1 MQFHGIAGRIGR
13 GITGSSSTKPKTKKI
28 DLANKDIAKVNI
40 VTHQFPST
48 VNT

>member
-28 DLANKDIAKVNI
+28 DLTNKDIAKVNI
-40 VTHQFPST
+40 VTHQFPSA